1 MAYAAPTI
9 MDYPPPPTSGRPRRD
24 NLAAAMAGMSISP
37 GPVQSPGQR
46 YGSPDGY
53 ALTYQPA
60 QYHAASAPP
69 VPAQHVQTYIESH
82 RPPPE
87 YNQTT
92 ILGSQP
98 PPVPDASTR
107 PGYQTQSLLPGQAT
121 TPQPQYIPAAYQPAQ
136 NSYMQSQVPISPI
149 PPTQASSPAVSAH
162 YAPLPYPQ
170 SQQGSPQPVQGQ
182 RPISLQAQPQTS
194 NPSQPSRPGAQYA
207 QSTQNQHLS
216 PTPHF
221 PGQLAQHPPHHQ
233 QQQPHARP
241 ISYAGPPQVSHV
253 SQGQAAHQQ
262 PERKGRGFFDKMST
276 TQKLGAS
283 LVSGLAPTVLSHQG
297 KEKIGKWGKGKI
309 DSFAGAMG
317 YAPAAAASPPPIG
330 KPQGNPGPRPT
341 GVVDTRPVMY
351 AGPGALGARPVRH
364 VHPGAGRGGGQPPVA
379 PAVLVGAVAGGVLGA
394 SLAGRP
400 SDNHFASGTA
410 SAANGGGV
418 YGQPTAETLYTDV
431 SSVDPAAL
439 GSNTVYM
446 DSTVTYDQVTVADTS
461 YNTLPSTDAAANS
474 NTIGL
479 DSTVTYEQTTAVD
492 MSVSNANSIGLDSTN
507 SYSAD
512 YNGYQGP
519 GDGAMYADTTIY
531 SDAIGSGSGYTE
543 PTATY
548 TDTYSETAYAEPSYA
563 ADSGYTEYAS
573 ETTYVSETEVY
584 ADAGGVAEAATS
596 GGGGGGSWL
605 DSLGLGSG
613 SWTDM
618 SNWGG
623 SLDSGDAALALI

>member
-1 MAYAAPTI
+1 
-9 MDYPPPPTSGRPRRD
+9 
-24 NLAAAMAGMSISP
+24 
-37 GPVQSPGQR
+37 
-46 YGSPDGY
+46 
-53 ALTYQPA
+53 
-60 QYHAASAPP
+60 
-69 VPAQHVQTYIESH
+69 
-82 RPPPE
+82 
-87 YNQTT
+87 
-92 ILGSQP
+92 
-98 PPVPDASTR
+98 
-107 PGYQTQSLLPGQAT
+107 
-121 TPQPQYIPAAYQPAQ
+121 
-136 NSYMQSQVPISPI
+136 MQSQVPTSSIPSTQGNSPRV
-149 PPTQASSPAVSAH
+149 PAQ
-162 YAPLPYPQ
+162 YAPPPYPH
-170 SQQGSPQPVQGQ
+170 SQQGSLQPVQGQ

-207 QSTQNQHLS
+207 QPTQNQHLS

-221 PGQLAQHPPHHQ
+221 AGQLAQHTPHHQ

-262 PERKGRGFFDKMST
+262 PERKGRGFFDKMSS

-379 PAVLVGAVAGGVLGA
+379 PAVLVGAVPGRVLGA
-394 SLAGRP
+394 SLADRP
-400 SDNHFASGTA
+400 GDSHFASGPV
-410 SAANGGGV
+410 SAANGGGGI
-418 YGQPTAETLYTDV
+418 YDQPTAQTSNTDV
-431 SSVDPAAL
+431 SSVDSAVL
-439 GSNTVYM
+439 GSSTVYM
-446 DSTVTYDQVTVADTS
+446 DSAVTYDQVTVADTS
-461 YNTLPSTDAAANS
+461 YTTLPSTDAAAANS
-474 NTIGL
+474 TTIGL
-479 DSTVTYEQTTAVD
+479 DSTVTYEQTTAID
-492 MSVSNANSIGLDSTN
+492 MSVSNANSIGLDSTH

-512 YNGYQGP
+512 YSCYQGP
-519 GDGAMYADTTIY
+519 GDGAVYADTTIS

-548 TDTYSETAYAEPSYA
+548 ADTYSETTYAEPGYA
-563 ADSGYTEYAS
+563 AESGYTEYAS

-596 GGGGGGSWL
+596 GGGGGSWL
-605 DSLGLGSG
+605 DSLGLGPG

>member
-1 MAYAAPTI
+1 
-9 MDYPPPPTSGRPRRD
+9 MDYPPPPSSGRPRQD

-37 GPVQSPGQR
+37 GPVQCPGQR
-46 YGSPDGY
+46 HSSPDGY
-53 ALTYQPA
+53 GPTYQPA
-60 QYHAASAPP
+60 QYHAVSAPP
-69 VPAQHVQTYIESH
+69 FPAQHMQTYTELH
-82 RPPPE
+82 RSRPKH
-87 YNQTT
+87 NQTT

-107 PGYQTQSLLPGQAT
+107 PGYQTQSPLRGQAA

-136 NSYMQSQVPISPI
+136 NSYMQSQVPTSSIPSTQGNSPRV
-149 PPTQASSPAVSAH
+149 PAQ
-162 YAPLPYPQ
+162 YAPPPYPH

-221 PGQLAQHPPHHQ
+221 AGQLAQHTPHHQ

-262 PERKGRGFFDKMST
+262 PERKGRGFFDKMSS

-341 GVVDTRPVMY
+341 GVVDTRPVI
-351 AGPGALGARPVRH
+351 GK
-364 VHPGAGRGGGQPPVA
+364 GRGATPVA

-394 SLAGRP
+394 SLPGRP
-400 SDNHFASGTA
+400 GDNHLASGSV

-418 YGQPTAETLYTDV
+418 YDQPTAETSYTDL
-431 SSVDPAAL
+431 SSVDSAAL

-446 DSTVTYDQVTVADTS
+446 DLAVTYDQVTVADTS
-461 YNTLPSTDAAANS
+461 YTALSSTDAVAANP
-474 NTIGL
+474 NTVGL
-479 DSTVTYEQTTAVD
+479 DSTVTYEQTTAID
-492 MSVSNANSIGLDSTN
+492 ISVSNANSIGLNSTN

-512 YNGYQGP
+512 YGCYQGP
-519 GDGAMYADTTIY
+519 GDGAVYADTTIS

-548 TDTYSETAYAEPSYA
+548 ADTYSETAYAELGYA
-563 ADSGYTEYAS
+563 SESGYTEYAS
-573 ETTYVSETEVY
+573 GTTYVSETEVY
-584 ADAGGVAEAATS
+584 ADAGGVTEAATS